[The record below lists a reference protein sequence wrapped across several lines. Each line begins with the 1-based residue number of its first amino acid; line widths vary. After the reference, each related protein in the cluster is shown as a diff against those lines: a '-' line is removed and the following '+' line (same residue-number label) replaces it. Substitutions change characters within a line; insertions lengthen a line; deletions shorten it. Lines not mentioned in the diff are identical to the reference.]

1 MHALISTLP
10 KPYEDQVL
18 QMWDDL
24 EERFGCKYVRTAT
37 VPHFTWQLGE
47 RYDLEAVIPLLK
59 NSAEALE
66 PFDIVVQGVEH
77 FISQSPVVFLEI
89 LKNPGLVKTHLNI
102 WQLLQEHTAEPNL
115 LYSPALW
122 HPHITLAVQDLSWQD
137 LPKALEFIQSKK
149 IDWRVMIDHFSV
161 LQHDPD
167 GAVAL
172 EHHFQFGQGQIY

>member
-102 WQLLQEHTAEPNL
+102 VA
-115 LYSPALW
+115 A
-122 HPHITLAVQDLSWQD
+122 A
-137 LPKALEFIQSKK
+137 A
-149 IDWRVMIDHFSV
+149 
-161 LQHDPD
+161 
-167 GAVAL
+167 GA
-172 EHHFQFGQGQIY
+172 YR

>member
-18 QMWDDL
+18 QMWDEL

-37 VPHFTWQLGE
+37 VPHFTWQLGD
-47 RYDLEAVIPLLK
+47 RYNLEAVIPLLK
-59 NSAEALE
+59 QLASELE

-77 FISQSPVVFLEI
+77 FVSQSPIVFLQI
-89 LKNPGLVKTHLNI
+89 IKNPSLVKAHLDI
-102 WQLLQEHTAEPNL
+102 WQRMEAHTTEPNL

-122 HPHITLAVQDLSWQD
+122 HPHISLAVQDLSWED

-161 LQHDPD
+161 LRQEPD
-167 GAVAL
+167 GAVTL
-172 EHHFQFGQGQIY
+172 EHHFQLGKGQIR